1 MIRYQLRCGHGHGF
15 EGWFRDGAAFEEQ
28 ARRALVICPE
38 CGDASV
44 EKALMAPAI
53 ARRAEAAPVAETQ
66 PQSPGPGPEAM
77 LTLLRRLRR
86 TVEAQCENVGE
97 RFADEAMRRHTLQ
110 EQGETLPERGI
121 YGTMT
126 MTQRERLEDE
136 GVEYA
141 TLPWVRSA
149 DA

>member
-15 EGWFRDGAAFEEQ
+15 EGWFRDGAAFDEQ

-53 ARRAEAAPVAETQ
+53 ARRAEAAPVAETPSQ
-66 PQSPGPGPEAM
+66 QPGPEAM

-86 TVEAQCENVGE
+86 TVEAQCENVGD
-97 RFADEAMRRHTLQ
+97 RFAEEALQRHTRQ

-126 MTQRERLEDE
+126 TTQRERLEDE